1 MSHKLK
7 KNLPFCHDCQSS
19 HHILDDT
26 KTGNVL
32 CTNCGCIVENTL
44 IDEKTEWRTFDDNT
58 NDPSRVGGPNNP
70 LLNSEQLDTMIA
82 NVGNLNSYNLNRT
95 QMKSSMRGPERQLIN
110 GFNLISAYCD
120 RSSISKT
127 ISDVAKLIFKRVDE
141 KKILKGKNLEGV
153 VAACIYI
160 ACRQEHSPRTFKE
173 ISVLTAV
180 PKKEIGRSFKL
191 IFPHIEKL
199 QCVTTDDIVARFCS
213 DLNLGIDVQKIAVQ
227 ISKNVIE
234 KGCMAGKSPD
244 SVAAA
249 VIYLLT
255 YIYPSIKNVQ
265 KDIQYVT
272 NVTDVTIK
280 NTYKELMLYKED
292 IIPKDILKNAYLP
305 S

>member
-1 MSHKLK
+1 MSLRLK
-7 KNLPFCHDCQSS
+7 KNLPFCRDCQSDQY
-19 HHILDDT
+19 ITDDT
-26 KTGNVL
+26 KTGAVL
-32 CTNCGCIVENTL
+32 CTNCGCIIENTL
-44 IDEKTEWRTFDDNT
+44 IDEKTEWRTFDDSA

-70 LLNSEQLDTMIA
+70 LLGTEPLDTMIA
-82 NVGNLNSYNLNRT
+82 NIGNLHSYTLNRT
-95 QMKSSMRGPERQLIN
+95 QMKSTMRGPERQLIN

-120 RSSISKT
+120 RSNISKT
-127 ISDVAKLIFKRVDE
+127 ISDRAKLIFKRVDE

-160 ACRQEHSPRTFKE
+160 ACRQEQSPRTFKE
-173 ISVLTAV
+173 VSVLTAV

-249 VIYLLT
+249 VIYMIT
-255 YIYPSIKNVQ
+255 YIFPNLKGVQ

-280 NTYKELMLYKED
+280 NTYKELMQYKED
-292 IIPKDILKNAYLP
+292 ILPKEILSKARLP
-305 S
+305 N

>member
-1 MSHKLK
+1 MSHRLK
-7 KNLPFCHDCQSS
+7 KNLPFCRDCQSDQY
-19 HHILDDT
+19 ITDDT
-26 KTGNVL
+26 KTGAVL
-32 CTNCGCIVENTL
+32 CTNCGCIIENTL
-44 IDEKTEWRTFDDNT
+44 IDEKTEWRTFDDSA
-58 NDPSRVGGPNNP
+58 NDPSRVGCPNNP
-70 LLNSEQLDTMIA
+70 LLESEPLDTMIA
-82 NVGNLNSYNLNRT
+82 NIGNLHSYTLNRT
-95 QMKSSMRGPERQLIN
+95 QMKSTMRGPERQLIN

-120 RSSISKT
+120 RSNISKT
-127 ISDVAKLIFKRVDE
+127 ISDRAKLIFKRVDE

-160 ACRQEHSPRTFKE
+160 ACRQEQSPRTFKE
-173 ISVLTAV
+173 VSVLTAV

-249 VIYLLT
+249 VIYLIT
-255 YIYPSIKNVQ
+255 YIFPNLKGVQ

-280 NTYKELMLYKED
+280 NTYKELMQYKED
-292 IIPKDILKNAYLP
+292 ILPKDILSKARLP

>member
-1 MSHKLK
+1 MSHRLK
-7 KNLPFCHDCQSS
+7 KNLPFCRDCQSDQYVT
-19 HHILDDT
+19 DDT
-26 KTGNVL
+26 KTGAVL
-32 CTNCGCIVENTL
+32 CTNCGCIIENTL
-44 IDEKTEWRTFDDNT
+44 IDEKTEWRTFDDSA
-58 NDPSRVGGPNNP
+58 NDPSRVGCPNNP
-70 LLNSEQLDTMIA
+70 LLESEPLDTMIA
-82 NVGNLNSYNLNRT
+82 NIGNLHSYTLNRT
-95 QMKSSMRGPERQLIN
+95 QMKSTMRGPERQLIN

-120 RSSISKT
+120 RSNISKT
-127 ISDVAKLIFKRVDE
+127 ISDRAKLIFKRVDE

-160 ACRQEHSPRTFKE
+160 ACRQEQSPRTFKE
-173 ISVLTAV
+173 VSVLTAV

-249 VIYLLT
+249 VIYLIT
-255 YIYPSIKNVQ
+255 YIFPNLKGVQ

-280 NTYKELMLYKED
+280 NTYKELMQYKED
-292 IIPKDILKNAYLP
+292 ILPKDILSKARLP

>member
-1 MSHKLK
+1 MLHRLK
-7 KNLPFCHDCQSS
+7 KNLPFCRDCQSDQY
-19 HHILDDT
+19 ITDDT
-26 KTGNVL
+26 KTGAVL
-32 CTNCGCIVENTL
+32 CTNCGCIIENTL
-44 IDEKTEWRTFDDNT
+44 IDEKTEWRTFDDSA
-58 NDPSRVGGPNNP
+58 NDPSRVGCPNNP
-70 LLNSEQLDTMIA
+70 LLESEPLDTMIA
-82 NVGNLNSYNLNRT
+82 NIGNLHSYTLNRT
-95 QMKSSMRGPERQLIN
+95 QMKSTMRGPERQLIN

-120 RSSISKT
+120 RSNISKT
-127 ISDVAKLIFKRVDE
+127 ISDRAKLIFKRVDE

-160 ACRQEHSPRTFKE
+160 ACRQEQSPRTFKE
-173 ISVLTAV
+173 VSVLTAV

-249 VIYLLT
+249 VIYLIT
-255 YIYPSIKNVQ
+255 YIFPNLKSVQ

-280 NTYKELMLYKED
+280 NTYKELMQYKED
-292 IIPKDILKNAYLP
+292 ILPKDILSKARLP
-305 S
+305 G